1 MRNIVPCFPWP
12 VPPAAQRVLDGIPDI
27 KPVEALAG
35 MPGPVLSLRKAPDFI
50 CDAIVISHPDA
61 IEHAV
66 RLIVGDGMELVTVR
80 GRVTEIMGLP
90 EDDPLVERW
99 ESTQTVRFQ

>member
-1 MRNIVPCFPWP
+1 MRNIVPVFPWP
-12 VPPAAQRVLDGIPDI
+12 APPAAMRVLEAIPGI

-35 MPGPVLSLRKAPDFI
+35 MPGPVIAFRTAPNFI
-50 CDAIVISHPDA
+50 CDSIVISHPDA

-66 RLIVGDGMELVTVR
+66 KLVIGDGMELVTVR
-80 GRVTEIMGLP
+80 GMLTEIMGLP

-99 ESTQTVRFQ
+99 ESTQAVRFQ